1 MVALPHSPLSG
12 FSHRHRKGTE
22 DPRSRPARGAAIH
35 AISARSGH
43 AHHRDMHTLT
53 PRTPHGA
60 PGAKKNRGSRVG
72 DAAPAGSRG
81 ELVLRGRH
89 VCIEAAALMGEREGE
104 RGAPLPS
111 SFLNGERRGQRR
123 PSTLPH
129 HPHTRHTFMLSTQ
142 PPIVEGTRSI
152 ALTREALQH
161 GGAARPNDLNAMLDC
176 LPSTLQHHI
185 RPRVQRGN
193 GPVERAQEPTRRRG
207 IGRAEPPSLP
217 LAYSTS
223 VGPSVTRMACNP
235 FRRECLV
242 LQQVDNSMLMTR

>member
-1 MVALPHSPLSG
+1 V
-12 FSHRHRKGTE
+12 
-22 DPRSRPARGAAIH
+22 RGAH
-35 AISARSGH
+35 
-43 AHHRDMHTLT
+43 L
-53 PRTPHGA
+53 
-60 PGAKKNRGSRVG
+60 
-72 DAAPAGSRG
+72 
-81 ELVLRGRH
+81 
-89 VCIEAAALMGEREGE
+89 C
-104 RGAPLPS
+104 PLPIVS
-111 SFLNGERRGQRR
+111 ERRASQRR
-123 PSTLPH
+123 PSTPPH

-152 ALTREALQH
+152 ALTREALQQH

-185 RPRVQRGN
+185 HPRVQRGN

-207 IGRAEPPSLP
+207 IGRAEPLSLP

-223 VGPSVTRMACNP
+223 VGPSVTRMVSNP